1 MISVTEILEIP
12 VNQIEPSI
20 YNTRYFDPE
29 NIEELAAS
37 IKSQGQLEAI
47 GVRPHPS
54 KHGFYQVIYG
64 HRRLQAMK
72 NLGCNTIRAEVKMT
86 NDSDM
91 LQMAIVENLQ
101 RQDISDYEKGLL
113 FRNMS
118 EQFGMSYED
127 IGRVIGKSKQLVSN
141 HIAMTRLFSLDDL
154 RSDHDLRICMQKI
167 TEGLAR
173 VLARVPTVS
182 ERRRLLKL
190 AVKEDFCT
198 RELKSLVGRPR
209 DASRGNELQGIAW
222 VGENIRNNSDNSTQL
237 KSKNRRVCVIRVE
250 SLNFLISQ
258 LKISPY
264 NAGAEIARGASQIL
278 LDKGIDPLLPQNWSK
293 VLIEKS
299 KYAGWGKMST
309 TTDSKLVV
317 HEPTLNPEFL
327 RGYLETLLGIGLKCL
342 INNSKLQLFEIENPS
357 VDVRMK
363 QLYARGQVPFRK

>member
-1 MISVTEILEIP
+1 MTEILDIP
-12 VNQIEPSI
+12 VKQIEPSI

-54 KHGFYQVIYG
+54 QHGSYQVIYG
-64 HRRLQAMK
+64 HRRLRAMK
-72 NLGCNTIRAEVKMT
+72 LLGCQTIRAEVKII
-86 NDSDM
+86 DDRAM

-113 FRNMS
+113 FRSMS
-118 EQFGMSYED
+118 EQLGMSYDE
-127 IGRVIGKSKQLVSN
+127 IGRLIGKSKQLVSN
-141 HIAMTRLFSLDDL
+141 HIAMTRLFSLEDL
-154 RSDHDLRICMQKI
+154 KADHDLRICMQKI

-173 VLARVPTVS
+173 VLARVPTDS
-182 ERRRLLKL
+182 ERKRLLKL
-190 AVKEDFCT
+190 AVKEDFCS

-209 DASRGNELQGIAW
+209 DVSRRDELEEITW
-222 VGENIRNNSDNSTQL
+222 LGENIRNNSDNSTQL
-237 KSKNRRVCVIRVE
+237 KSKNRRVCVIRVQ

-258 LKISPY
+258 LKIPPY
-264 NAGAEIARGASQIL
+264 EAGAEIARGASEIL
-278 LDKGIDPLLPQNWSK
+278 LDKGIDPLLPRNWTK

-327 RGYLETLLGIGLKCL
+327 RGYLETLLGIGLKCV
-342 INNSKLQLFEIENPS
+342 INNSKLQLFEIVS
-357 VDVRMK
+357 SRVDGKIK
-363 QLYARGQVPFRK
+363 QLYASG